1 MRRRWVG
8 TLMAAAFL
16 SAAMAVAGPGR
27 PAHAASPVL
36 LGLHNFGRM
45 VVDPA
50 TSQLFVSGPGDGSIV
65 VLDLAGN
72 IKKTITGEPT
82 VESMVVVGGVLYV
95 ALINSGTIDRIDTGT
110 LTETSPLVTG
120 LTQPRNLAYAGG
132 KLWTTTGACSGGAMK
147 PVSVDLTAQTPTANV
162 YDNVFTGANGLS
174 YCARYATNHA
184 SNPSFILASGTIPG
198 TFDYMDVSGSSP
210 VISKSVAGGAESMVV
225 MADQA
230 HFLTDSSAGCPT
242 QNTYCFTE
250 FRLSDFAADGNV
262 YPAARFPDAV
272 DVTSANGPKMVGG
285 VNGLVGQS
293 NVDVLAYPI
302 GDPTQTLANVSY
314 GDAGTPYYGVALSPD
329 GLTAYAI
336 EEGSSCPTIA
346 CEELDVIPLPALQAS
361 GAPSEPTA
369 VTAKAGVGAASINWG
384 APIYHGKSAITGY
397 TVTASSGETKSVD
410 SATFGVVIAGLDP
423 VAHTFTV
430 TATNS
435 NGTGPPSAPSNSVT
449 PQEGGTLNV
458 LTPARILDT
467 RSGNGG
473 FPVRR
478 VPANSALS
486 LQVTGRGGVP
496 AAGVGAVVMNVTV
509 TNTTGPG
516 FLAAYPTGS
525 TRPNA
530 SNINFTRSVTVP
542 NLIELAVGPAGK
554 VDLYVGGAAADVVV
568 DVEGWVG
575 DSTDSYFAQGLFSP
589 SAPVRLYDSR
599 YISTANGNVHHPLGP
614 GQSLTQQ
621 IWGYNGIPYGTSAVV
636 LNVTVTGPT
645 TAGYLTVYPSGAPR
659 PMASN
664 LNFAAGQTVPNRV
677 IVGVGPDGSVTIFN
691 GLGTVDVVIDMN
703 GWFTGPG
710 MSSQPGSAFITGIP
724 SRIYDSRTCACKIP
738 PGYFTDFPLTGSQA
752 TALSL
757 NVTATNETAYGYLTV
772 YPDDGSQGQN
782 QEPPLAS
789 DLNFRP
795 GQTVANMTVVMLPS
809 DTAFNVFNGA
819 GYTDVILD
827 LDGFYGP
834 AIAGLVA
841 GT

>member
-1 MRRRWVG
+1 
-8 TLMAAAFL
+8 
-16 SAAMAVAGPGR
+16 
-27 PAHAASPVL
+27 
-36 LGLHNFGRM
+36 M

-50 TSQLFVSGPGDGSIV
+50 TSQLFVSGDSSIV

-72 IKKTITGEPT
+72 IKKTITGEPA
-82 VESMVVVGGVLYV
+82 VESMVVVGGTLYV
-95 ALINSGTIDRIDTGT
+95 ALIGSGTIDRIDTT
-110 LTETSPLVTG
+110 SLMETSPLVTG
-120 LTQPRNLAYAGG
+120 LTQPGNLAYAGG
-132 KLWTTTGACSGGAMK
+132 KLWTTSGPCSGGSEK
-147 PVSVDLTAQTPTANV
+147 PVSVDLAAQTPTATV
-162 YDNVFTGANGLS
+162 YDNVFNSTNGLS
-174 YCARYATNHA
+174 YCARYAVNHA
-184 SNPSFILASGTIPG
+184 SNPSFILAAGAIPN
-198 TFDYMDVSGSSP
+198 TYDYMDVSGSTP
-210 VISKSVAGGAESMVV
+210 VISKSVTGGAQSMVV
-225 MADQA
+225 MPDQA

-250 FRLSDFAADGNV
+250 FTLSDLTADGNV

-272 DVTSANGPKMVGG
+272 DVTGANGQKMVGG
-285 VNGLVGQS
+285 VDGLAGQS

-302 GDPTQTLANVSY
+302 GDPTQALANVSF
-314 GDAGTPYYGVALSPD
+314 GAAGTPYQGVAISPD

-336 EEGSSCPTIA
+336 EEGTSCPTIA
-346 CEELDVIPLPALQAS
+346 CLVLDLIPLPALPAS
-361 GAPSEPTA
+361 GAPSEPSA
-369 VTAKAGVGAASINWG
+369 VTAKAGVGAAAINWSV
-384 APIYHGKSAITGY
+384 PTYHGKSAITGY

-410 SATFGVVIAGLDP
+410 SSTFSALIAGLGP

-449 PQEGGTLNV
+449 PEDGGTLNV
-458 LTPARILDT
+458 LSPVRILDT
-467 RSGNGG
+467 RAGNGG
-473 FPVRR
+473 FPIRR
-478 VPANSALS
+478 VTANSALS

-496 AAGVGAVVMNVTV
+496 ATGVGGVVMNVTV
-509 TNTTGPG
+509 TNTTGTG
-516 FLAAYPTGS
+516 YLAAYPTGS

-542 NLIELAVGPAGK
+542 NLIEIAVGPSGK
-554 VDLYVGGAAADVVV
+554 VDLYVGGAAADVIA
-568 DVEGWVG
+568 DVEAWVG
-575 DSTDSYFAQGLFSP
+575 DSTDSYFVQGLFNPSP
-589 SAPVRLYDSR
+589 PVRVYDSR
-599 YISTANGNVHHPLGP
+599 YISTANGWVHQPLGP
-614 GQSLTQQ
+614 GQSYTQP
-621 IWGYNGIPYGTSAVV
+621 IWGYNGTPSGVSAVV

-645 TAGYLTVYPSGAPR
+645 SAGYLTVYPTGAAR
-659 PMASN
+659 PLASN
-664 LNFAAGQTVPNRV
+664 LNFTAGQTVANRV

-691 GLGTVDVVIDMN
+691 GLGTVDLVIDMT
-703 GWFTGPG
+703 GSFTG
-710 MSSQPGSAFITGIP
+710 MSPMTATGSAFISGVP

-738 PGYFTDFPLTGSQA
+738 PGYFLDLPLTGSQA

-772 YPDDGSQGQN
+772 YPDDGSNGQN
-782 QEPPLAS
+782 QAPPLAS

-834 AIAGLVA
+834 ATAGLVNRSGP